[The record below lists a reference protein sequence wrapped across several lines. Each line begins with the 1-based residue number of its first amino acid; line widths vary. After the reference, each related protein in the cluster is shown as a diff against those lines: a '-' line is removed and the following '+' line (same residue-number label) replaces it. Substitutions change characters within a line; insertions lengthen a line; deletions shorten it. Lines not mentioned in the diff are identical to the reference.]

1 MAFGSNTGFPCRLR
15 MKSEKASD
23 GRSVVA
29 LGSNDKHALF
39 FPVRNISL
47 PDGMNLTSLIQLNK
61 RIPFERNTFKPTGC
75 APRCS
80 KTSQPIKAESSSSS
94 SSQSNKKNKSK
105 RKHNACS
112 CLSNET
118 PGQGKAERCKR
129 PRHCKPAV
137 VAAAAATADAATVE
151 NKGHHHRHHH
161 HHKSHK
167 EVENNGSSSGFRKN
181 LSQDAGRQ
189 KDKEANKDAAI
200 LIRLATGSSS
210 ETETDWVQHVEN
222 NRRGSN
228 SAVSVDS
235 STAKQRGSDQPSSS
249 SSSSNA
255 MSSSSKKRTSAQ
267 RRERKDNERRKKPS
281 NAEAN
286 SPPDEPALIVN
297 RRIKNK
303 PTIADEEDPA
313 LHLSHKGDSRL
324 IRHMYRKIRAHP
336 ELAEELAAML

>member
-1 MAFGSNTGFPCRLR
+1 MEGNWYNTYTSIKHSTGGKSLFMAFGSNTGFPCRLR

-29 LGSNDKHALF
+29 LGSNEKHALF

-80 KTSQPIKAESSSSS
+80 N
-94 SSQSNKKNKSK
+94 QSNKKNKTK
-105 RKHNACS
+105 RKHTNACS

-129 PRHCKPAV
+129 PRHCKPV
-137 VAAAAATADAATVE
+137 PAATATDDAVE
-151 NKGHHHRHHH
+151 NKGAPHHHHRHRH

-167 EVENNGSSSGFRKN
+167 EVDNNGSSSSGFSKN

-189 KDKEANKDAAI
+189 REKEANNEAAI
-200 LIRLATGSSS
+200 LIRLATVGSSS

-222 NRRGSN
+222 NRRGS
-228 SAVSVDS
+228 SVISVDS
-235 STAKQRGSDQPSSS
+235 SVAKQRDSDQPNG
-249 SSSSNA
+249 SSSNA
-255 MSSSSKKRTSAQ
+255 MNSSKKRRQQST
-267 RRERKDNERRKKPS
+267 
-281 NAEAN
+281 
-286 SPPDEPALIVN
+286 
-297 RRIKNK
+297 
-303 PTIADEEDPA
+303 
-313 LHLSHKGDSRL
+313 
-324 IRHMYRKIRAHP
+324 
-336 ELAEELAAML
+336 AA

>member
-1 MAFGSNTGFPCRLR
+1 
-15 MKSEKASD
+15 
-23 GRSVVA
+23 
-29 LGSNDKHALF
+29 
-39 FPVRNISL
+39 
-47 PDGMNLTSLIQLNK
+47 
-61 RIPFERNTFKPTGC
+61 
-75 APRCS
+75 
-80 KTSQPIKAESSSSS
+80 
-94 SSQSNKKNKSK
+94 
-105 RKHNACS
+105 
-112 CLSNET
+112 
-118 PGQGKAERCKR
+118 
-129 PRHCKPAV
+129 
-137 VAAAAATADAATVE
+137 
-151 NKGHHHRHHH
+151 
-161 HHKSHK
+161 
-167 EVENNGSSSGFRKN
+167 VENNGSSSGFSKN

-222 NRRGSN
+222 NRRSS
-228 SAVSVDS
+228 SAVSVD
-235 STAKQRGSDQPSSS
+235 SDQPSSS

-267 RRERKDNERRKKPS
+267 RRERKDKERRKKPS

-286 SPPDEPALIVN
+286 PPPDEPALIVN

-303 PTIADEEDPA
+303 PTITDEEDPA